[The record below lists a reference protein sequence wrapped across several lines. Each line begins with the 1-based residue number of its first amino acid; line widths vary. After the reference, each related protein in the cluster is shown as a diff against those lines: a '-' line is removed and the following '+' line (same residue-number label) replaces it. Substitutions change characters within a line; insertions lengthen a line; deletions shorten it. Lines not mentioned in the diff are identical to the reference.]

1 MSDITS
7 NFFRADGDDL
17 RTSGFALLSWG
28 HIAWL
33 TAGVSL
39 ALIICRTYLAAPA
52 AHRRRLRLVTAFC
65 TLAVE
70 LSRAALLARAGLY
83 GVDRLPLHL
92 CALAVYI
99 SAWHALHGG
108 EMTGQFLY
116 AFCMPGALAAL
127 LFPDWRIYPL
137 ISFMTFAGFTGHL
150 LTVTYVVMQ
159 VLAGDIVPDIRCAG
173 ACFGVMLALAVPV
186 FVFDR
191 FTATNYMFLNY
202 PSPGSPLE
210 WFASL
215 GRPGYI
221 LGYLPLLAAVWA
233 VIYAPF
239 INKKGAD

>member
-1 MSDITS
+1 MDFALK
-7 NFFRADGDDL
+7 FFALEYDDL
-17 RTSGFALLSWG
+17 RSGGFAMFSWG

-33 TAGVSL
+33 AAGVSL

-52 AHRRRLRLVTAFC
+52 AHRRRLKLGTALC
-65 TLAVE
+65 ALAVE

-99 SAWHALHGG
+99 SAWHAMRGG
-108 EMTGQFLY
+108 EMTEQFLY

-127 LFPDWRIYPL
+127 LFPDWCIYPL
-137 ISFMTFAGFTGHL
+137 VSFMTFAGFTGHF

-159 VLAGDIVPDIRCAG
+159 VLAGDIVPNIRRAG
-173 ACFGVMLALAVPV
+173 VCLGAMLALAVPM

-191 FTATNYMFLNY
+191 LTATNYMFLNY
-202 PSPGSPLE
+202 PAPGSPLE
-210 WFASL
+210 WFAPL

-239 INKKGAD
+239 GNKKRAD